1 MKKLLFFLLFSNLF
15 FAQEDYQVFN
25 DFYDNVG
32 LSDSQIKVLD
42 IYKKKKFVSET
53 VFLNDLEKLVKNDI
67 YTPSEFQ
74 AECLGYYFGL
84 EKASGKINEL
94 KKYTY
99 FSIYAAA
106 EGQCLVRDL
115 YSSEPIAKIDVTTIE
130 KPPVLTPIYS
140 EASQYIQVQ
149 FSKNK
154 KGINFNDFKIID
166 GDNVDFDVKNTLLGQ
181 MNKDFANDKFGNYT
195 AFYDVFYENDQPKI
209 IKLKSRLN
217 R

>member
-1 MKKLLFFLLFSNLF
+1 MKKILLFLLFSNLF

-32 LSDSQIKVLD
+32 LSDYQIKVLD
-42 IYKKKKFVSET
+42 SYKNKKFVSET
-53 VFLNDLEKLVKNDI
+53 VFLDDLKKLVDNKI

-74 AECLGYYFGL
+74 AECLGYYFGI

-99 FSIYAAA
+99 FSVYAAA

-115 YSSEPIAKIDVTTIE
+115 YSNKPNKIEIPE
-130 KPPVLTPIYS
+130 KPQALRPSYN
-140 EASQYIQVQ
+140 EASQYIQVN

-154 KGINFNDFKIID
+154 KGISFNDFKIID
-166 GDNVDFDVKNTLLGQ
+166 GDNVSFDIKNTIQ
-181 MNKDFANDKFGNYT
+181 EQINRDFSSDENGNYT
-195 AFYDVFYENDQPKI
+195 AFYDVFYINNEPKK